1 MPADLIVDL
10 SFPGPDQGLS
20 PDMSPSTYIHN
31 PNMLSLLRREAWHE
45 IGPEIQKGCTLEPL
59 PIEADQTIKQYYDR
73 VYERLSK
80 EKISVRIPGEDIVI
94 ILDDDWEV
102 MSLVSYVSLQYK
114 LTSLG
119 IREKSSRRCRTKQD
133 LWRKNC
139 QA

>member
-1 MPADLIVDL
+1 MPADLIVDV
-10 SFPGPDQGLS
+10 SFPEPNQGFS
-20 PDMSPSTYIHN
+20 PDMSPSTYIRD

-45 IGPEIQKGCTLEPL
+45 IGPEIQKRCTLEPL
-59 PIEADQTIKQYYDR
+59 PIESDRTIKEYYDR

-80 EKISVRIPGEDIVI
+80 EKISVRIPGDDIVI
-94 ILDDDWEV
+94 FLDDWQV

-119 IREKSSRRCRTKQD
+119 IRGRSSRRCRTKQD

>member
-10 SFPGPDQGLS
+10 PFPGPNQGLS
-20 PDMSPSTYIHN
+20 PDMSPSTYIRD
-31 PNMLSLLRREAWHE
+31 PNMLSLLRREVWHE
-45 IGPEIQKGCTLEPL
+45 IGPEIQKRCTLEPL
-59 PIEADQTIKQYYDR
+59 PIEADWTIKQYYNR

-80 EKISVRIPGEDIVI
+80 EKISVRIPGEGIVI
-94 ILDDDWEV
+94 ILDDWQV
-102 MSLVSYVSLQYK
+102 MSLSSYVSLQYK

-119 IREKSSRRCRTKQD
+119 IREKSSRRCRTKRD

>member
-1 MPADLIVDL
+1 MPADLIIDL

-20 PDMSPSTYIHN
+20 PDMSPSTYIRN
-31 PNMLSLLRREAWHE
+31 PNMLSLLRREVWHE

-119 IREKSSRRCRTKQD
+119 IREKCSRRCRTKQD
-133 LWRKNC
+133 LWRENC